1 MHMNTFYYRWNK
13 DKDEHKGSLKERG
26 GWLKSRKK
34 TGKKGG
40 HCPVWDY
47 VLVDDECQDSWS
59 IPCWVLP
66 FCFYFCFVCFLTK
79 EAPWLSVKTTLS
91 PFPLKEKGRKEHLW
105 AITFILHVLETAMK
119 TKQNLTKTSSF
130 MVPRENVCG
139 PRRKI
144 TCDSP
149 LVRIFRWFVT
159 LFDFLLIEWIFSLDN
174 LSLSDSSSSFFLYF
188 RTEREECGNVS
199 GLVQHRKCVC
209 HPKYS
214 RSIFYFADAICSS
227 SAAQS

>member
-1 MHMNTFYYRWNK
+1 MSVRTPGAFLV
-13 DKDEHKGSLKERG
+13 E
-26 GWLKSRKK
+26 SR
-34 TGKKGG
+34 
-40 HCPVWDY
+40 PF
-47 VLVDDECQDSWS
+47 VLISALSASW
-59 IPCWVLP
+59 V
-66 FCFYFCFVCFLTK
+66 
-79 EAPWLSVKTTLS
+79 EAPRLSVKTTLS

-105 AITFILHVLETAMK
+105 TITFNLHVLETAVRT
-119 TKQNLTKTSSF
+119 TKQNLTNASSF
-130 MVPRENVCG
+130 MVPRETVCG

-199 GLVQHRKCVC
+199 GHVQHRKCVF

-214 RSIFYFADAICSS
+214 RSIFILQMQYAPAPLPNHNTSCLPHWPS
-227 SAAQS
+227 